1 MGKALGS
8 KFLIPAG
15 VKTTCAISK
24 QAVAQIKIFSALRET
39 RRYNAPSVF
48 CDGRAK
54 SMMGRENPPQAS
66 LFYTGINLDK
76 RVRRGGHV
84 Y

>member
-24 QAVAQIKIFSALRET
+24 QAVAQIKIFSALGEVH
-39 RRYNAPSVF
+39 RYNALSFF
-48 CDGRAK
+48 CYWRAK
-54 SMMGRENPPQAS
+54 Q
-66 LFYTGINLDK
+66 
-76 RVRRGGHV
+76 
-84 Y
+84 